1 MEKFEITVQN
11 KLVAEKRDLN
21 VYHHSARS
29 ANMISHSSS
38 ITLALRTV
46 EGDDYLHLSVVS
58 GPGRLRKDCV
68 IDLPSWVDF
77 EFSSVENGAIIH
89 SGNRT
94 LLKIPPGPP
103 AWQLKIT
110 RAPGSANLPA
120 EDYLIIGDSENVPEK
135 KSE

>member
-11 KLVAEKRDLN
+11 RLVAEKRDVN

-46 EGDDYLHLSVVS
+46 EEDDYLHLSVVS
-58 GPGRLRKDCV
+58 GPGRLRKACV
-68 IDLPSWVDF
+68 IDLPSWADF

-103 AWQLKIT
+103 KWQLKIT
-110 RAPGSANLPA
+110 RPSDFVNAPT
-120 EDYLIIGDSENVPEK
+120 EDYLIIGNSENVPGGC
-135 KSE
+135 

>member
-11 KLVAEKRDLN
+11 RLVAEKRDVN

-46 EGDDYLHLSVVS
+46 EEDDYLHLSVVS

-68 IDLPSWVDF
+68 IDLPSWADF

-103 AWQLKIT
+103 TWQLKIT
-110 RAPGSANLPA
+110 RPSEQMNAPID
-120 EDYLIIGDSENVPEK
+120 DYLIIGDHGHVPGGC
-135 KSE
+135 